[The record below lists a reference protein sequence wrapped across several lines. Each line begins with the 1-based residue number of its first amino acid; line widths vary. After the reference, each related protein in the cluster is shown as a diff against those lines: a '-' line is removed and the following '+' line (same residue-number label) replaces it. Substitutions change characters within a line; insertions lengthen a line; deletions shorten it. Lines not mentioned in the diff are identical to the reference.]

1 MTEEIEHKIM
11 TKKRFSLAVEE
22 LVASRNGVTYI
33 DAAVKI
39 ITDRGLDYSALKRLL
54 TPSLKQKIEDEAVG
68 LNLLKNKKR
77 GNKLP
82 I

>member
-22 LVASRNGVTYI
+22 LVASRSGVTYI

-82 I
+82 V

>member
-22 LVASRNGVTYI
+22 LVASKNGVTYI

-82 I
+82 V